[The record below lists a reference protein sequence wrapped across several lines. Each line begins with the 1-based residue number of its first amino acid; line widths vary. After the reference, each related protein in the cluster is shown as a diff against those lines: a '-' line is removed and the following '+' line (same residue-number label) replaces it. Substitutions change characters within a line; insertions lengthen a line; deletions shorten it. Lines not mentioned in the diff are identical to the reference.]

1 MNITP
6 DTNIRLLKCPLKL
19 DNKNQITFASVSAQT
34 TYFLSLPHL
43 EVEGSM
49 YQRKDSSIFYP
60 ALYDDLIEYN
70 YVMYQNENYSNK
82 WFYAFIV
89 GMEYLNDNTT
99 KIGIATDSFQTWQFD
114 ITYKAS
120 FVEREMIN
128 VWDDVAGANLVPENL
143 ETGEYKVA
151 ATATVSEL
159 SPVYVWAYSDSK
171 LKVIDV
177 NDPQTI
183 TEYDFERTT
192 NPFVGVHNVNG
203 IYNSLFYIVA
213 SSPVAYGNM
222 IKSLALDNQSEKV
235 IAHFTVP
242 SLAVNTGNAIDFTA
256 GNHHIDNFYL
266 LGQKATATTKTL
278 NSRPTA
284 LDNHTAVNA
293 KLLTYP
299 YVYVGF
305 NPPQGSSKVY
315 RYEDFTNGTPVFKFI
330 SEVNPNPSVY
340 VIPQNYRGD
349 TGDSMQ
355 DKCSLNGY
363 PQVSSK
369 VDVYNSWVAENSGII
384 NVQANQAYGNLRY
397 DTAIGT
403 AGLVGTI
410 GSTAMSAMGDVRAQ
424 QIAESKGREYNEYSG
439 GGSGGLAG
447 IASSAL
453 AMYKNQYNYDYYIKM
468 IQAQNERQQILPDNV
483 SLGGSNATLLGYDL
497 MDNNIFTRYNI
508 KQQFAER
515 IDDYFSMFGYQTNKL
530 KVPNIHNRKFW
541 NYVKTQGINLLG
553 NIPNSDLNNIKSLFD
568 SGITLWHNPT
578 YFLDYSQNNH
588 QNAT

>member
-19 DNKNQITFASVSAQT
+19 DNKNQITFASITAQT
-34 TYFLSLPHL
+34 NYFLSLTYL

-49 YQRKDSSIFYP
+49 YQRKDSAIFYP
-60 ALYDDLIEYN
+60 AIYDDLIGYN

-82 WFYAFIV
+82 WFYAFIT

-99 KIGIATDSFQTWQFD
+99 KISILTDVFQTWQFD
-114 ITYKAS
+114 IVYKAS

-128 VWDDVAGANLVPENL
+128 VWDDNPGANLVPENL

-151 ATATVSEL
+151 GTASVTGL
-159 SPVYVWAYSDSK
+159 TPYYVWAYSDDSIK
-171 LKVIDV
+171 LGSGGTSY
-177 NDPQTI
+177 NLGSTA
-183 TEYDFERTT
+183 
-192 NPFVGVHNVNG
+192 NSHNVNG
-203 IYNSLFYIVA
+203 IFTSVYYIVA
-213 SSPVAYGNM
+213 TTAAGYAEVASSLIAY
-222 IKSLALDNQSEKV
+222 DNQSEKV
-235 IAHFTVP
+235 VAHFSIP
-242 SLAVNTGNAIDFTA
+242 SLAVSTASGGNAVDFTS
-256 GNHHIDNFYL
+256 GSVTGVYL
-266 LGQKATATTKTL
+266 LAGKAAATTKTL
-278 NSRPTA
+278 TARPTA

-305 NPPQGSSKVY
+305 NPPQGTSKVY
-315 RYEDFTNGTPVFKFI
+315 RYEDFTNGTPSFKLI

-355 DKCSLNGY
+355 DKASLNGY
-363 PQVSSK
+363 PQIASK

-384 NVQANQAYGNLRY
+384 NVQASQAAGNLKY
-397 DTAIGT
+397 DTYMGAANLIGN
-403 AGLVGTI
+403 I
-410 GSTAMSAMGDVRAQ
+410 GSSTMGAMTGSG
-424 QIAESKGREYNEYSG
+424 SG
-439 GGSGGLAG
+439 GGLGTVFSEAMN
-447 IASSAL
+447 
-453 AMYKNQYNYDYYIKM
+453 MYKSQYNYDYYIKM

-483 SLGGSNATLLGYDL
+483 SLGGSNATLLGYEL

-515 IDDYFSMFGYQTNKL
+515 IDDYFSMYGYQTNKL
-530 KVPNIHNRKFW
+530 KIPNIHNRKFW

-553 NIPNSDLNNIKSLFD
+553 NIPNEDLEIIKTLFN
-568 SGITLWHNPT
+568 SGITLWHNTT

-588 QNAT
+588 QNAA